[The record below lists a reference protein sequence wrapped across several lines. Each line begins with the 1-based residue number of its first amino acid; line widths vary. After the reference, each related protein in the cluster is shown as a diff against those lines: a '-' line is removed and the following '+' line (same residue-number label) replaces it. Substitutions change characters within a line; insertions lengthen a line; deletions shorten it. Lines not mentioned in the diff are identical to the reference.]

1 MPFASALSEHPLTA
15 QAVGEVA
22 GQVLEQLGRNPD
34 LAVIFLTPPHG
45 GALED
50 AAAAVRAILEPRLLL
65 GCAAVAVAGNGREVE
80 FEPGVSLWAGR
91 MGEQVVPVRLGAELG
106 ALGPVITGWPE
117 DGDVPFDPSALLLI
131 ADPFSF
137 PAEALF
143 ELIDERHPGLPVIG
157 GMASAARGPGGNRLA
172 LDGSIVTSG
181 AVGAL
186 LGPDIALTTVVSQG
200 CRPIGS
206 PLVVTRSEGQYV
218 HELAGEPPL
227 QRLLEQ
233 AKHLPESDIALI
245 NRGLHLGLV
254 IDEHKVEFER
264 GDFLIRNVFGADRE
278 TGTMQVGDDVQ
289 IGTTVQFQVRD
300 AQSADEDL
308 KEMLAGRRADG
319 VLLFTCNGRGTNLFP
334 VENHDAGVIADM
346 LGPVPVAGFFAAGE
360 LGPVGGRNFLH
371 GFTASMALF
380 HDIEADT

>member
-22 GQVLEQLGRNPD
+22 GRVLETLGRRPD
-34 LAVIFLTPPHG
+34 LAMIFLTPPHG

-50 AAAAVRAILEPRLLL
+50 AAAAVRSILEPRTLL
-65 GCAAVAVAGNGREVE
+65 GCAAVAVAGSGREVE
-80 FEPGVSLWAGR
+80 FEPGVSLWAGKF
-91 MGEQVVPVRLGAELG
+91 GEHGDQVVPVRLTEEMGAF
-106 ALGPVITGWPE
+106 GPEITGWP
-117 DGDVPFDPSALLLI
+117 DDLPFDPSALLLI

-137 PAEALF
+137 RAEDLF
-143 ELIDERHPGLPVIG
+143 ELVDQRHRGLPVIG
-157 GMASAARGPGGNRLA
+157 GMASAARGPGGNRIA
-172 LDGSIVTSG
+172 LDETVVTAG
-181 AVGAL
+181 AVGAI
-186 LGPDIALTTVVSQG
+186 LGPDIPLRTVVSQG
-200 CRPIGS
+200 CRPIGM
-206 PLVVTRSEGQYV
+206 PLVVTRSEGQFV

-227 QRLLEQ
+227 QRRLEQ
-233 AKHLPESDIALI
+233 AKQLPEGDIALI

-278 TGTMQVGDDVQ
+278 TGTMQVGDDVE

-308 KEMLAGRRADG
+308 KEMLAGTNADG
-319 VLLFTCNGRGTNLFP
+319 VLLFTCNGRGTNLFA
-334 VENHDAGVIADM
+334 VGDHDATVIADM
-346 LGPVPVAGFFAAGE
+346 LGPVPMAGFFAAGE
-360 LGPVGGRNFLH
+360 LGPDGGRNFLH

-380 HDIEADT
+380 TD

>member
-15 QAVGEVA
+15 QAVGEVT
-22 GQVLEQLGRNPD
+22 GQVLEALGREPD
-34 LAVIFLTPPHG
+34 LAMLFLTPPHG

-50 AAAAVRAILEPRLLL
+50 AAAAVRTILEPRTLL
-65 GCAAVAVAGNGREVE
+65 GCAAVAVAGTRREVE
-80 FEPGVSLWAGR
+80 HDPAVVLWAGR
-91 MGEQVVPVRLGAELG
+91 FGEVAPVRLGAQTG
-106 ALGPVITGWPE
+106 PLGPEVTGWP
-117 DGDVPFDPSALLLI
+117 DDLPFEPSALLLL

-143 ELIDERHPGLPVIG
+143 ELLRARRPGLPVIG

-172 LDGSIVTSG
+172 LDDRVVTSG

-186 LGPDIALTTVVSQG
+186 LGPDVDVTTVVSQG

-206 PLVVTRSEGQYV
+206 PLVVTRSDGPFV

-227 QRLLEQ
+227 QRLIEQ
-233 AKHLPESDIALI
+233 AKQLPESDIALI
-245 NRGLHLGLV
+245 NRGLQVGVV
-254 IDEHKVEFER
+254 IDEHKAEFER

-278 TGTMQVGDDVQ
+278 TGAMQIGDEVPV
-289 IGTTVQFQVRD
+289 GTTVQFQVRD

-308 KEMLAGRRADG
+308 RELLLDHTADG
-319 VLLFTCNGRGTNLFP
+319 ALLFTCNGRGTNLFP
-334 VENHDAGVIADM
+334 VDNHDAGVVDDM
-346 LGPVPVAGFFAAGE
+346 LGPVPLAGFFAAGE

-371 GFTASMALF
+371 GFTASIALF
-380 HDIEADT
+380 RDRR

>member
-1 MPFASALSEHPLTA
+1 
-15 QAVGEVA
+15 V
-22 GQVLEQLGRNPD
+22 
-34 LAVIFLTPPHG
+34 
-45 GALED
+45 
-50 AAAAVRAILEPRLLL
+50 
-65 GCAAVAVAGNGREVE
+65 
-80 FEPGVSLWAGR
+80 
-91 MGEQVVPVRLGAELG
+91 
-106 ALGPVITGWPE
+106 TGWP
-117 DGDVPFDPSALLLI
+117 DDLPFEPSAVLLL

-137 PAEALF
+137 PADALF
-143 ELIDERHPGLPVIG
+143 ELVDERHRGLPVIG

-172 LDGSIVTSG
+172 LDGTIVTSG

-186 LGPDIALTTVVSQG
+186 LGPEVNLTTVVSQG
-200 CRPIGS
+200 CRPIGT
-206 PLVVTRSEGQYV
+206 PLVVTRSEGQFV

-233 AKHLPESDIALI
+233 AKQLPESDIALI

-254 IDEHKVEFER
+254 IDEHKIEFER

-278 TGTMQVGDDVQ
+278 TGTIQVGDDVE

-308 KEMLAGRRADG
+308 KEMLIGRAADG

-334 VENHDAGVIADM
+334 VDNHDATVIADL
-346 LGPVPVAGFFAAGE
+346 LGPVPMAGFFAAGE

-380 HDIEADT
+380 RDT

>member
-1 MPFASALSEHPLTA
+1 MPGVPFASALSEHPLTA

-34 LAVIFLTPPHG
+34 LAVLFITPPHG

-50 AAAAVRAILEPRLLL
+50 AAAAVRAILEPRILL
-65 GCAAVAVAGNGREVE
+65 GCAAVAVAGSGREVE
-80 FEPGVSLWAGR
+80 YEPGVSLWAGHV
-91 MGEQVVPVRLGAELG
+91 GDQVVPIRLGAEMDP
-106 ALGPVITGWPE
+106 LGPVVTGWP
-117 DGDVPFDPSALLLI
+117 DDLPFEPAAVLVI

-137 PAEALF
+137 PADALF
-143 ELIDERHPGLPVIG
+143 ELVNARHPGLPVIG

-172 LDGSIVTSG
+172 LDGTVVTSG
-181 AVGAL
+181 AVGAI
-186 LGPDIALTTVVSQG
+186 LGPAIKMNAVVSQG
-200 CRPIGS
+200 CRPIGT
-206 PLVVTRSEGQYV
+206 PLVVTRSEGHFV

-227 QRLLEQ
+227 QRLVEQ
-233 AKHLPESDIALI
+233 AKQLSEGDIALI
-245 NRGLHLGLV
+245 NRGLHIGLV

-278 TGTMQVGDDVQ
+278 TGTMQVGDEVQ
-289 IGTTVQFQVRD
+289 VGTTVQFQVRD

-308 KEMLAGRRADG
+308 KELLAGRTADG

-334 VENHDAGVIADM
+334 VENHDATVIADM

-380 HDIEADT
+380 ED

>member
-1 MPFASALSEHPLTA
+1 MAFASALSEHPLTA

-22 GQVLEQLGRNPD
+22 GEVLEQLGRRPD
-34 LAVIFLTPPHG
+34 LAMLFLTPPHG

-50 AAAAVRAILEPRLLL
+50 AAAAVRAILEPRTLL
-65 GCAAVAVAGNGREVE
+65 GCAAVAVAGSGREVE
-80 FEPGVSLWAGR
+80 FEPGVSLWAAK
-91 MGEQVVPVRLGAELG
+91 MGEQVCSVRLTAEEG
-106 ALGPVITGWPE
+106 ALGPVVVGWP
-117 DGDVPFDPSALLLI
+117 DDLPFEPAALLLI

-137 PAEALF
+137 PVDALF
-143 ELIDERHPGLPVIG
+143 ELIDERAPGLPVIG

-172 LDGSIVTSG
+172 LDGAIVTTG
-181 AVGAL
+181 AVGVL
-186 LGPDIALTTVVSQG
+186 LGPDIPIRTVVSQG
-200 CRPIGS
+200 CRPIGM
-206 PLVVTRSEGQYV
+206 PLVVTRSEGPFV

-233 AKHLPESDIALI
+233 AKQLPESDIALI

-278 TGTMQVGDDVQ
+278 TGTMQVGDDVG

-308 KEMLAGRRADG
+308 KEMLAGLRADG

-334 VENHDAGVIADM
+334 VENHDATVIADM
-346 LGPVPVAGFFAAGE
+346 LGPVPMAGFFAAGE

-380 HDIEADT
+380 QEQ

>member
-1 MPFASALSEHPLTA
+1 MPFASAISEHPLTA

-22 GQVLEQLGRNPD
+22 GQVLEQIGPNPD

-50 AAAAVRAILEPRLLL
+50 AAAAVRTILEPRILL
-65 GCAAVAVAGNGREVE
+65 GCAAVAIAGNAREVE
-80 FEPGVSLWAGR
+80 FEAGVSVWAGR
-91 MGEQVVPVRLGAELG
+91 MGDQVVPIRLHAEMGAF
-106 ALGPVITGWPE
+106 GPVVTGWP
-117 DGDVPFDPSALLLI
+117 DDLPFEPAAVLLI

-143 ELIDERHPGLPVIG
+143 ELLHERHPGVPVIG

-172 LDGSIVTSG
+172 LDDMIVTSG
-181 AVGAL
+181 AVGAI
-186 LGPDIALTTVVSQG
+186 LGPEIKVSTVVSQG
-200 CRPIGS
+200 CRPIGT
-206 PLVVTRSEGQYV
+206 PLVVTRSEGQFV

-233 AKHLPESDIALI
+233 AKHLPEGDIALI

-254 IDEHKVEFER
+254 IDEHKVEFDR

-278 TGTMQVGDDVQ
+278 TGTMQVGDEVE

-308 KEMLAGRRADG
+308 KEMLAGRSADG

-334 VENHDAGVIADM
+334 VENHDATVIAD
-346 LGPVPVAGFFAAGE
+346 LLDHVPMAGFFAAGE

-380 HDIEADT
+380 EDS